1 MPEPLS
7 ETAMNSLTEALLQ
20 GRKIEAIK
28 IYRSCTGL
36 GLKEAKEAI
45 EELERSLRIK
55 FPDKF
60 SAPPKSAGCFGSA
73 AVLCLGFC
81 LVAYGFFAANG

>member
-7 ETAMNSLTEALLQ
+7 ETAMNSLTAALLQ

-28 IYRSCTGL
+28 IYRQATGL

-45 EELERSLRIK
+45 EELEQSLRIK

-60 SAPPKSAGCFGSA
+60 SAAPKSGGCFGSA
-73 AVLCLGFC
+73 AVLCLGVG
-81 LVAYGFFAANG
+81 LVAYWFFTANG

>member
-20 GRKIEAIK
+20 GRKLEAIK
-28 IYRSCTGL
+28 IYRQATGL

-60 SAPPKSAGCFGSA
+60 SAAPKSGGCFGSA
-73 AVLCLGFC
+73 AVLCLAVG
-81 LVAYGFFAANG
+81 LVAYWFFAANG